1 VLPIVLLLLLGLGA
15 GVFLASRAVYRAV
28 QKAAGNAG
36 GITTVTPADFPPRPA
51 MRQLEP
57 GVQFCEISR
66 GDVSEAGLRLWLYL
80 PGGANTPHPP
90 SSLPC
95 VLVAPAGS
103 NLIVGMDL
111 GDGDRAEQLPY
122 VRAGYAVMAYELDGH
137 VPGGM
142 QSATELQTRKAI
154 RQFMR
159 ADAGQ
164 ANAKAAIDYLL
175 AKVPEVD
182 PSRIYAAGHSSAGTL
197 AVQLSVN
204 EPRLRG
210 AIAYAPCTDVE
221 ARLGS
226 NLSKIDRAVPGARD
240 FVRRNSPKNLGPPR
254 CPLLVFHARDDSN
267 VPVAESESYAAS
279 HNNVTLVTVAT
290 GGHHGSMITQGVP
303 RGLAWLQSQGANP
316 SGNTLAANPPQFSSG
331 RPIPPNLFP
340 PAGLV
345 TPPAPPAP
353 VGPPAAALRPA
364 PPPANSAP
372 PAPTTDPDG
381 NKLSPF
387 PVDADL
393 AAQLGAATRI
403 GPYTMRP
410 PADFQ
415 RSGGKDGDPRATWVL
430 RQPGKRAT
438 ATLSII
444 VSPRTDMANAWPVV
458 VTDAGALRRTR
469 PAHVEIGADVSYGT
483 INGRPFIRTE
493 RLTKTP
499 GGQVSRFSIH
509 YLAFDGPNYISIQLA
524 GDGADPHVRD
534 LAEAAVRSMK

>member
-1 VLPIVLLLLLGLGA
+1 VLPIVLLLILGVGA

-28 QKAAGNAG
+28 QKAAGNTG
-36 GITTVTPADFPPRPA
+36 GITAVTPADFPPRPA

-57 GVQFCEISR
+57 GVQFCEIRR

-80 PGGANTPHPP
+80 PGGVNTPHPAR
-90 SSLPC
+90 SLPC

-111 GDGDRAEQLPY
+111 GDGDRAEHLPY

-142 QSATELQTRKAI
+142 RSATELQTRKAI

-164 ANAKAAIDYLL
+164 ATAKAAIDYLL

-182 PSRIYAAGHSSAGTL
+182 PSRIFAAGHSSAGTL

-210 AIAYAPCTDVE
+210 AIAYAPCTDLE
-221 ARLGS
+221 ARLGN
-226 NLSKIDRAVPGARD
+226 NLSNIDAAVPGAKD

-254 CPLLVFHARDDSN
+254 CPLMVFHARDDSN
-267 VPVAESESYAAS
+267 VPVTESESYAAS
-279 HNNVTLVTVAT
+279 HANVTLVTADR
-290 GGHHGSMITQGVP
+290 GNHYDSMIRQGVP
-303 RGLAWLQSQGANP
+303 RGIAWLRSQGANP
-316 SGNTLAANPPQFSSG
+316 PGNALAAVPPSLPSG
-331 RPIPPNLFP
+331 MRMPPNLVP
-340 PAGLV
+340 PATA
-345 TPPAPPAP
+345 TPPPGP
-353 VGPPAAALRPA
+353 VGPSARLPRSTPPPAVTSA
-364 PPPANSAP
+364 PPPP
-372 PAPTTDPDG
+372 PPTTDPEG
-381 NKLSPF
+381 HKLSAF
-387 PVDADL
+387 PVDAAL
-393 AAQLGAATRI
+393 AAELGPPAKV
-403 GPYTMRP
+403 GPYTMSA

-415 RSGGKDGDPRATWVL
+415 RTGSDSRATWTL
-430 RQPGKRAT
+430 RQPGKPS
-438 ATLSII
+438 ATLSVTI
-444 VSPRTDMANAWPVV
+444 SPRTDMASAWPAV
-458 VTDAGALRRTR
+458 VTEAGAQRRAR
-469 PAHVEIGADVSYGT
+469 QVLVAIGADVSYGT

-509 YLAFDGPNYISIQLA
+509 YLAFDGPNYISFQLA
-524 GDGADPHVRD
+524 GDGADPHARD
-534 LAEAAVRSMK
+534 LAEAAVRSLK